1 MENASKAL
9 IIAGAI
15 LLSIAIIGIGMYIY
29 TTAQQTIQ
37 SANMSQQEITTYNSE
52 FIKYEGTQNGSNV
65 KALLQTIRSHNSVN
79 ADEISKCIT
88 VVQNDTGIDNVIE
101 ADEAGSSTAQINDIL
116 ASTYSGVQYTVKFGY
131 TNSGLIKKISIVK
144 KVTTTTGNN

>member
-29 TTAQQTIQ
+29 TTEQQTIK

-79 ADEISKCIT
+79 ADEVSKCIK
-88 VVQNDTGIDNVIE
+88 VVEDETGIDAE
-101 ADEAGSSTAQINDIL
+101 ADGTTPGSTTAEINDIL
-116 ASTYSGVQYTVKFGY
+116 ATKYSGVQYTVKFGY

-144 KVTTTTGNN
+144 KQ